1 LTPPLFSILTAAY
14 NASATVGAAVES
26 VLAQTEPSWELIVV
40 DDGSTD
46 GTEATVERYGG
57 DPRVSLIVQAN
68 HGLSGARNTALAAAR
83 GSYVALLDADDLYMP
98 HYLAAMREALEGNP
112 GAGFAYTDAWL
123 LDDATGRI
131 ARRTA
136 MADQHPPP
144 SAPPTARDLL
154 RELIERN
161 FVYVSAAVRR
171 EALERVGPF
180 DVSLPSLED
189 YDLWLRLAA
198 GGFRAAH
205 APGVHAVYRRRAG
218 SMSSNER
225 RMRET
230 EVRVLRMAAERL
242 PGDDSLRALAERR
255 GDAVEAH
262 LAALSG
268 ANPARA
274 ATLRARRAAG
284 RVKRR
289 VLGRRLWHAT
299 PPEEIERAFPGL
311 ASR

>member
-14 NASATVGAAVES
+14 NASATVGATVES

-40 DDGSTD
+40 DDGSRD
-46 GTEATVERYGG
+46 GTGAAVEAYAE
-57 DPRVSLIVQAN
+57 DERVSLIVQEN
-68 HGLSGARNTALAAAR
+68 RGLSGARNTALAAAR
-83 GSYVALLDADDLYMP
+83 GGYVALLDADDLYMP
-98 HYLAAMREALEGNP
+98 HYLSAMREALEGDP

-136 MADQHPPP
+136 MADQRPPA

-161 FVYVSAAVRR
+161 FVYVSAVVRR
-171 EALERVGPF
+171 EALDRVGPF

-198 GGFRAAH
+198 GGYRAVR

-218 SMSSNER
+218 SLSSNER

-242 PGDDSLRALAERR
+242 PGDDALRALAERR
-255 GDAVEAH
+255 AVAVEAH

-268 ANPARA
+268 ARRLRA
-274 ATLRARRAAG
+274 AALRARRAAG
-284 RVKRR
+284 AAKRR
-289 VLGRRLWHAT
+289 VLDRRLWHAT
-299 PPEEIERAFPGL
+299 PPEEIERAFPRLG
-311 ASR
+311 SR